1 MRIRTLLLALFV
13 LGARAEA
20 QDRPTEGELFGEPP
34 KPAEPAPLPGPPP
47 ASGGRVESKPS
58 APPASEEE
66 EPARGEQP
74 PEERLFSLL
83 RRTENPLQIGGQLY
97 LRSLF
102 LATEGEPPSKWTFSA
117 PSLLDVY
124 LDARPNDRVRGFVLG
139 RMQYDPTIDPNAPGP
154 FGTAPPDNPRVL
166 LDQLWLSFDVERV
179 AFVTAGK
186 QHVKW
191 GVGRFWN
198 PTDYLHKVFRN
209 PLAVF
214 DERTGTALVK
224 VHVPW
229 ERRGWNFYGFA
240 ILESLA
246 TSAATGAAGS
256 VGTAQATANP
266 NAQHV
271 GGIGGAARAEIVL
284 GPSEVGLGA
293 VVQRG
298 HKPRFAVDAS
308 AGVLEL
314 DFYGEAAI
322 KTGSEIQLYRPRPGV
337 PSDAEITLRYEPYE
351 PSGLTPQVTGGV
363 RWAHKYSDEDFFE
376 VGAEYFYNRVGYE
389 DPAIYPWL
397 LANAAFQIFYVGKHY
412 AGVYLSLPNPGSWNK
427 TTFILSTLG
436 NLSDHSFVTRLDY
449 SVLLLTYLRVEAYG
463 QVHYGTAAGEFR
475 LAIPALSVAGTQVFA
490 GRGAQV
496 FDAGLA
502 VRITL

>member
-1 MRIRTLLLALFV
+1 MMIRTVLLSLLV
-13 LGARAEA
+13 VGSA
-20 QDRPTEGELFGEPP
+20 QAQERPSEGELFGEPP
-34 KPAEPAPLPGPPP
+34 AKPAEQAPLPSPPP
-47 ASGGRVESKPS
+47 ASGGR
-58 APPASEEE
+58 
-66 EPARGEQP
+66 EQP
-74 PEERLFSLL
+74 PEERLGSLL
-83 RRTENPLQIGGQLY
+83 SRTENPLQIGGQLY

-102 LATEGEPPSKWTFSA
+102 LATEGQPPSKWTFSV

-124 LDARPNDRVRGFVLG
+124 LDARPSDRVRGFVLG

-154 FGTAPPDNPRVL
+154 FGTAPPANPHVL
-166 LDQLWLSFDVERV
+166 LDQLWLSFDVERT

-198 PTDYLHKVFRN
+198 PTDYLHTVFRN
-209 PLAVF
+209 PLEVF
-214 DERTGTALVK
+214 DPRTGTAMVK

-229 ERRGWNFYGFA
+229 EREGWNFYGFA
-240 ILESLA
+240 ILEPL
-246 TSAATGAAGS
+246 TSYAATGAAAPGTLGG
-256 VGTAQATANP
+256 VGTMQATPNP

-284 GPSEVGLGA
+284 GPSEVGLG
-293 VVQRG
+293 VVAQRG

-322 KTGSEIQLYRPRPGV
+322 KTGSEIQLYQPIPGV
-337 PSDAEITLRYEPYE
+337 PPTADINVRYQPYE

-363 RWAHKYSDEDFFE
+363 RWQHKYSDEDYFE

-397 LANAAFQIFYVGKHY
+397 LANSAFQFFYVGKHY
-412 AGVYLSLPNPGSWNK
+412 AGVYLYLPNPGSWNK
-427 TTFILSTLG
+427 TTFILTTLG
-436 NLSDHSFVTRLDY
+436 NLSDQSFVTRLDY
-449 SVLLLTYLRVEAYG
+449 SVLLLTYLRLETYA

-475 LAIPALSVAGTQVFA
+475 LAIPALSVAGAQVFA
-490 GRGAQV
+490 GQGAQV
-496 FDAGLA
+496 FDAGVNLRVA
-502 VRITL
+502 L